1 MFKVVITDYIG
12 PEVEPEK
19 ALIGDLAEIVCLRAR
34 SVAELEGR
42 VEDADAIIIFH
53 EVTLPGELIDRLE
66 NCRVIA
72 RGGVGY
78 DAVDFRRA
86 GERGIPVCNVP
97 DYGVDEVADQ
107 AIGMMI
113 ASNRGCWRSSCRSP
127 DPRPHPLHSPA
138 RCRPGCRARQPGENP
153 LHRTRL
159 RRGQSPGNSRDDR
172 SIRPAV

>member
-19 ALIGDLAEIVCLRAR
+19 ALIDDLAEIVCLRAR

-86 GERGIPVCNVP
+86 G
-97 DYGVDEVADQ
+97 
-107 AIGMMI
+107 
-113 ASNRGCWRSSCRSP
+113 
-127 DPRPHPLHSPA
+127 DPLWLAVLGPWKGGRESVIKT
-138 RCRPGCRARQPGENP
+138 EN
-153 LHRTRL
+153 LMRH
-159 RRGQSPGNSRDDR
+159 
-172 SIRPAV
+172 

>member
-113 ASNRGCWRSSCRSP
+113 ACNLSLI
-127 DPRPHPLHSPA
+127 H
-138 RCRPGCRARQPGENP
+138 
-153 LHRTRL
+153 
-159 RRGQSPGNSRDDR
+159 
-172 SIRPAV
+172 I

>member
-19 ALIGDLAEIVCLRAR
+19 SLIGDLAEIVCLRAR

-72 RGGVGY
+72 RGGGRVRCSG
-78 DAVDFRRA
+78 FSPGRRA
-86 GERGIPVCNVP
+86 R
-97 DYGVDEVADQ
+97 
-107 AIGMMI
+107 
-113 ASNRGCWRSSCRSP
+113 
-127 DPRPHPLHSPA
+127 HPGLQ
-138 RCRPGCRARQPGENP
+138 RAG
-153 LHRTRL
+153 LWS
-159 RRGQSPGNSRDDR
+159 G
-172 SIRPAV
+172 

>member
-34 SVAELEGR
+34 SVAELERR

-53 EVTLPGELIDRLE
+53 EVTLPGEVIDRLE

-78 DAVDFRRA
+78 DAWTFAGPASAASRSATCRTMEWMRSRIRRSA
-86 GERGIPVCNVP
+86 
-97 DYGVDEVADQ
+97 
-107 AIGMMI
+107 
-113 ASNRGCWRSSCRSP
+113 
-127 DPRPHPLHSPA
+127 
-138 RCRPGCRARQPGENP
+138 
-153 LHRTRL
+153 
-159 RRGQSPGNSRDDR
+159 
-172 SIRPAV
+172 